1 VAELQVIS
9 SLYLPIGEG
18 YLLLPNVS
26 VAEVVEYI
34 RPQDRDGVPEFY
46 LGDIVW
52 RGLALPLISFE
63 VANGGPKPKKSAN
76 VRIAVLNSVGSDSK
90 KLPFLAI
97 LTQGIPRLVKV
108 SSELI
113 KEDGETQGPAESSR
127 VKVDGEPAIIP
138 NLPYLESLVLPTKK

>member
-1 VAELQVIS
+1 MPELQVIS
-9 SLYLPIGEG
+9 SLYLPIGEEN
-18 YLLLPNVS
+18 LLLPNVS

-34 RPQDRDGVPEFY
+34 RPQERSDVPDFY

-63 VANGGPKPKKSAN
+63 VANGSPKPKKSAD
-76 VRIAVLNSVGSDSK
+76 VRIAVLNSAGSDNE

-97 LTQGIPRLVKV
+97 MTQGIPRLVKV

-113 KEDGETQGPAESSR
+113 QEDGEAQGPAEASR

-138 NLPYLESLVLPTKK
+138 NLPYLESLALATKK